1 MCQSLKFYQ
10 VYEWLFYN
18 SIYIYTVSLFFKFVM
33 NLCKYSLKYHRVNL
47 YPGCG
52 LNLLDLLDSEMKLSM
67 TDVLLKKLRDSRK
80 LKSKN
85 GSKSKRSAHIRY
97 N

>member
-1 MCQSLKFYQ
+1 M
-10 VYEWLFYN
+10 
-18 SIYIYTVSLFFKFVM
+18 FFKFVM
-33 NLCKYSLKYHRVNL
+33 NLCKYSLKYHRLNL

-52 LNLLDLLDSEMKLSM
+52 LNLLDLEMKLSM

-85 GSKSKRSAHIRY
+85 G
-97 N
+97 